1 MQHECVSYFAQK
13 QVSYWVAFCRVESA
27 THQNMVRF
35 ELSKNR
41 ENNCIKSVEVITISN
56 RFLFGINISFLFL
69 LQIPTDVHIEPFTFC
84 FTSVLTGGLFDVGEE
99 TSIIETVERNVK
111 HILARVK
118 KFLSALS
125 MVDIPIHNDSSLGFA
140 LFYQIVCS
148 QAHIIEKREPMGL

>member
-1 MQHECVSYFAQK
+1 M
-13 QVSYWVAFCRVESA
+13 
-27 THQNMVRF
+27 
-35 ELSKNR
+35 
-41 ENNCIKSVEVITISN
+41 
-56 RFLFGINISFLFL
+56 
-69 LQIPTDVHIEPFTFC
+69 
-84 FTSVLTGGLFDVGEE
+84 GEE